1 MYYPYLRGRQFEL
14 IALREYAKVKGNNNN
29 IIPIIEP
36 VRTSFNSIKIAL
48 PILIANDVK
57 FALIMNPILGDFKTE
72 NTNSAFDLI
81 NNNLKDELESIS
93 SWIPTF
99 YVSNN
104 YKQIND
110 IITKHQLV
118 NVMLMCSE
126 TVDSTDPD
134 FISLTQL
141 KNVKAIVSKE
151 YRSLKRAFSNLA
163 FIRLDDKFKAQK
175 RNIDYLPLSE
185 EKFTEENLFYEEDG
199 FKGFSDYTPLNSDFT
214 EGGSTPYSVAIH
226 LTYKKSNREVWI
238 RHFASQKNSDN
249 NSDIQG
255 KFAEAAE
262 KAVSFI
268 KEAHLTT
275 NAALELVDYFEK
287 AKYPGLGMLK
297 KITIKN
303 HLELMNNN

>member
-14 IALREYAKVKGNNNN
+14 IALREYARVKGDNNN

-48 PILIANDVK
+48 PILIENDVK

-72 NTNSAFDLI
+72 NINSAFDLI
-81 NNNLKDELESIS
+81 INNLKNELEDRS

-104 YKQIND
+104 YKEINS
-110 IITKHQLV
+110 IISKYQLV

-126 TVDSTDPD
+126 TVDSTNPD
-134 FISLTQL
+134 FISLTKL
-141 KNVKAIVSKE
+141 GNVNVIVSKE
-151 YRSLKRAFSNLA
+151 NRSLKRAFNYLD
-163 FIRLDDKFKAQK
+163 FILLDDKFKAQK
-175 RNIDYLPLSE
+175 RNIDYLPLPE
-185 EKFTEENLFYEEDG
+185 EKFTEEHLFYKEDG

-226 LTYKKSNREVWI
+226 LTYKKSNGEVWI
-238 RHFASQKNSDN
+238 RHFTSQKNSDN

-255 KFAEAAE
+255 KFAEAAK

-268 KEAHLTT
+268 KEVNLTT
-275 NAALELVDYFEK
+275 YAAQELVDYFEK
-287 AKYPGLGMLK
+287 AKYPGLGMIK